1 VSGLPRGSWRRTAL
15 CVALAAAALAPGALG
30 RELMAPD
37 EPRFAVVA
45 RETAERGE
53 FLVPHHGGRPYLNK
67 PPLLIWLEM
76 LLFRA
81 FGGPSEA
88 TARVPSLLAA
98 LGAVALTH
106 RAGRRWFGEPAATRG
121 TLMLVAAPLFLMRG
135 AWVAT
140 DPLLLAATL
149 GAVVALD
156 RAGAGWRAGGPLAAL
171 ALALGVLAKGPV
183 ALLWPALAALAAQ
196 GLAGV
201 RVSLRPLLQ
210 PVPLAVLAAVA
221 GLPMAL
227 TAERLGLEPLLAAA
241 WRESGQRFLASWD
254 NLRPFWY
261 YPPKL
266 FTGFFPWSLVGLAAL
281 VPEVRRKLPP
291 DPRRTWLL
299 RWTVLGVL
307 LFSIP
312 GSKRLVYLLPLLPAL
327 ALVTASILPAL
338 GAAVR
343 ARRATGAL
351 IALGAAVGLAMGLAL
366 GLAPGVVPGPESL
379 AVPEVRRAAAAFL
392 LAGAASLALVAAGLA
407 RGRGGV
413 AGGAAL
419 LALASGLLAPWTA
432 AAVRAGAGASRLGAV
447 VRQAVGPGTPVAFGA
462 NKGDLAAWYS
472 GFSGPIVTRPR
483 EAALFL
489 AGEPPRAAVGEPEE
503 LGPPSAWPPGA
514 RVAAEGRVGSEA
526 VLVLR
531 RDAAPVPAPVDP
543 DRSGPG
549 R

>member
-1 VSGLPRGSWRRTAL
+1 MSGPPRGGWRRTAL

-37 EPRFAVVA
+37 EPRFAMVA

-53 FLVPHHGGRPYLNK
+53 FLVPQHGGRPYLNK
-67 PPLLIWLEM
+67 PPLLFWLEI
-76 LLFRA
+76 LSFRA

-88 TARVPSLLAA
+88 AARVPSLLAA

-121 TLMLVAAPLFLMRG
+121 TLMLIAAPLFLMRG

-156 RAGAGWRAGGPLAAL
+156 RAGTGWRAGGPLAGL
-171 ALALGVLAKGPV
+171 ALGLGVLAKGPV
-183 ALLWPALAALAAQ
+183 ALLWPALAALAAW
-196 GLAGV
+196 GLPGV
-201 RVSLRPLLQ
+201 RFSLRPLLR
-210 PVPLAVLAAVA
+210 PAPLAVLAAVA
-221 GLPMAL
+221 GLPLAL
-227 TAERLGLEPLLAAA
+227 AAERLGLEPLLAAT
-241 WRESGQRFLASWD
+241 WRESAQRFLASWD

-281 VPEVRRKLPP
+281 WPEVRRGLPP

-327 ALVTASILPAL
+327 ALITASVLPAL

-343 ARRATGAL
+343 VRRATGAL
-351 IALGAAVGLAMGLAL
+351 VALGAAAALAL
-366 GLAPGVVPGPESL
+366 GLLLALAPGVLRGPESL
-379 AVPEVRRAAAAFL
+379 EVPQVRRAAAAFL
-392 LAGAASLALVAAGLA
+392 IAGSASLALVAAGLA

-413 AGGAAL
+413 AGGAAV
-419 LALASGLLAPWTA
+419 LALATGLLAPWTA
-432 AAVRAGAGASRLGAV
+432 EAVRAGAGASRLGAV
-447 VRQAVGPGTPVAFGA
+447 VRDAVGPGTPVAFGA
-462 NKGDLAAWYS
+462 KKGDLAAWYS
-472 GFSGPIVTRPR
+472 GLSGPILSRPR

-489 AGEPPRAAVGEPEE
+489 AGEPPRAAVGQPEE

-514 RVAAEGRVGSEA
+514 RVAAEGRVGRTA

-531 RDAAPVPAPVDP
+531 RDAPPPLARAVHE
-543 DRSGPG
+543 RSGPG